1 MIFVYIVYQ
10 LSKHQ
15 IKQRLGVMVTKIN
28 NRVKICQICNLEI
41 HIYDAILKMMQT
53 QLKSPLEIANSR
65 VNKETNLARNMQ
77 FRAT

>member
-1 MIFVYIVYQ
+1 MFVYIVYQ

-15 IKQRLGVMVTKIN
+15 IKQRLGVMVTKVN

-53 QLKSPLEIANSR
+53 Q
-65 VNKETNLARNMQ
+65 
-77 FRAT
+77 